1 MPQEILD
8 YIKSQRVG
16 VLAIE
21 MLDGSPHG
29 ATIHFAHAETPLQ
42 FFFETSKDYRKSE
55 PLFGRATS
63 RASFVIGTDESNMK
77 TLQMDGETRLITE
90 TEKDLFD
97 ATYFGKFPAKKEKN
111 YGTPQVYFCFTPTWW
126 RFTDWTNPKG
136 KTILNSEQK

>member
-1 MPQEILD
+1 MPPEILD

-29 ATIHFAHAETPLQ
+29 ATIHYAHVENPLQ

-55 PLFGRATS
+55 PLFGRNLS
-63 RASFVIGTDESNMK
+63 RASFVIGSNESDMK
-77 TLQMDGETRLITE
+77 TLQMDGEVRLITE
-90 TEKDLFD
+90 AEQDLFNE
-97 ATYFGKFPAKKEKN
+97 TYFGKFVEKKEKN
-111 YGTPQVYFCFTPTWW
+111 YGAPQVYFCFIPTWW

-136 KTILNSEQK
+136 KTILSSEDK